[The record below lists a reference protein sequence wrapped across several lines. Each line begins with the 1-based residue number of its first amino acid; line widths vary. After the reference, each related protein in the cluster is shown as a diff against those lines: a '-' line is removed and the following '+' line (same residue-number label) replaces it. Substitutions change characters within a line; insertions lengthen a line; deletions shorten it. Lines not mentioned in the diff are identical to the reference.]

1 MTTCE
6 TCRQWHVLTASASLR
21 VVDPTIGHCHAGPPS
36 ADFKWP
42 KTRCSHTCSVHAPRG
57 ALAKPPEP
65 APLAPAEFFGL
76 DSVKKTKRKAAP

>member
-6 TCRQWHVLTASASLR
+6 TCRHWHAMTSSTSLR
-21 VVDPTIGHCHAGPPS
+21 VIDPTIGHCHAGPPT

-42 KTRCSHTCSVHAPRG
+42 KTRCAHTCSAHALRG

-65 APLAPAEFFGL
+65 APTAPELFASE
-76 DSVKKTKRKAAP
+76 TPRRPAKRKATP